1 MSARQLKVGRFWCGR
16 ILRRLYS
23 RPGCDEIDFNSSAIP
38 KKFERNGVVAV
49 NVCFG
54 SFASILASPR
64 HIRLGGDLGNAGCP
78 VLPVEGIGLNVK
90 ETSSFICAVCC
101 V

>member
-1 MSARQLKVGRFWCGR
+1 MSARQLKVRRFWCGR

-49 NVCFG
+49 NVRFG
-54 SFASILASPR
+54 V
-64 HIRLGGDLGNAGCP
+64 IRVDFGKSAACP
-78 VLPVEGIGLNVK
+78 VRG
-90 ETSSFICAVCC
+90 
-101 V
+101 